1 MQGFKL
7 PGTVWSGLLVA
18 LPLLAVW
25 LGDSFPNAVWVAPVA
40 GLLLIAVK
48 VIEVIR
54 APTPAEPPPG
64 AAALGAPET
73 AKAGKAARIL
83 WG

>member
-1 MQGFKL
+1 VKI
-7 PGTVWSGLLVA
+7 PGAAWSALLVA

-25 LGDSFPNAVWVAPVA
+25 LGDSFPGAVWVAPVA

-54 APTPAEPPPG
+54 DSQPKDQLEIMMAAQEP
-64 AAALGAPET
+64 APEPS
-73 AKAGKAARIL
+73 KASRIL

>member
-1 MQGFKL
+1 MKI
-7 PGTVWSGLLVA
+7 PGVVWSALLVA

-25 LGDSFPNAVWVAPVA
+25 LGDSFPGAVWVAPVA

-48 VIEVIR
+48 VIEVVR
-54 APTPAEPPPG
+54 AAPPDTFESLSMEAKPEPS
-64 AAALGAPET
+64 
-73 AKAGKAARIL
+73 KAQRIL

>member
-1 MQGFKL
+1 MKI
-7 PGTVWSGLLVA
+7 PGAVWSGLLVA

-25 LGDSFPNAVWVAPVA
+25 LGDSFPGAVWVAPVA
-40 GLLLIAVK
+40 GLLLILVK

-54 APTPAEPPPG
+54 DSQPKDQLEIMMEARGPEPEPS
-64 AAALGAPET
+64 
-73 AKAGKAARIL
+73 KVQRIL

>member
-1 MQGFKL
+1 MRI
-7 PGTVWSGLLVA
+7 PGVVWSGLLVA

-25 LGDSFPNAVWVAPVA
+25 LGDSFPGAVWVAPVA

-48 VIEVIR
+48 VIEVVR
-54 APTPAEPPPG
+54 AAPPDTFES
-64 AAALGAPET
+64 LSMESAPEPS
-73 AKAGKAARIL
+73 KAQRIL